1 MRDFRR
7 AILVPYLLTTAT
19 TPAAMTVVRVPIRY
33 GLERRV
39 PMCGRMPPLLSLPI
53 LIANLICYSTT
64 IMLIL
69 RHEYIGI
76 RRTEIMQIL

>member
-1 MRDFRR
+1 
-7 AILVPYLLTTAT
+7 
-19 TPAAMTVVRVPIRY
+19 
-33 GLERRV
+33 
-39 PMCGRMPPLLSLPI
+39 MCGRMPPLLSLPI